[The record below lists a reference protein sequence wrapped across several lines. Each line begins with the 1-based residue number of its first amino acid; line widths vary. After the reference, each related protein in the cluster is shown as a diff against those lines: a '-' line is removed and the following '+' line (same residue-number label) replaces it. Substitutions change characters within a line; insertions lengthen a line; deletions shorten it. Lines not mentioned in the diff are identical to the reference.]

1 MSLGIEYFINQ
12 THITD
17 LQKLQDEKLYHI
29 IRLFRD
35 ELEKFNESEEFKLKG
50 LIIACNEMKDLIKD
64 FRFILN
70 GYIKVINNQLPV
82 YGRPVEE
89 EEDLDQIPFCFVEE
103 IEELLKEMD
112 KIENILDKIKAV
124 RLLREKVDK
133 LANKCLYK
141 MRILYDSLNDF
152 IYGESCFWD
161 KIDLEKKEI
170 IIKKWHYNAKAK
182 ADITTIIDEALKTG
196 KAERERLER
205 LYGITS

>member
-1 MSLGIEYFINQ
+1 MSLPIEYFIDQ

-70 GYIKVINNQLPV
+70 GYIKVINNQLP
-82 YGRPVEE
+82 
-89 EEDLDQIPFCFVEE
+89 FCLKEE

-124 RLLREKVDK
+124 RLLKEKVDE
-133 LANKCLYK
+133 LGNKCLYK

-170 IIKKWHYNAKAK
+170 IIKQWHYDAKAK
-182 ADITTIIDEALKTG
+182 ARADITAIIVEALKTG

-205 LYGITS
+205 LYRITS

>member
-1 MSLGIEYFINQ
+1 MSLPIEYFINQ

-70 GYIKVINNQLPV
+70 GYIKVINNQ
-82 YGRPVEE
+82 
-89 EEDLDQIPFCFVEE
+89 IPFCLKEE

-124 RLLREKVDK
+124 RLLKEKVNE

-170 IIKKWHYNAKAK
+170 IIKQWHYDAKAK
-182 ADITTIIDEALKTG
+182 ADITAIIVEALKTG

>member
-1 MSLGIEYFINQ
+1 MSLPIEYFIDQ

-89 EEDLDQIPFCFVEE
+89 EDLDQIPFCLKEE

-112 KIENILDKIKAV
+112 KIENNLDKIKAV
-124 RLLREKVDK
+124 RLLKEKVDE
-133 LANKCLYK
+133 LGNKCLYK

-170 IIKKWHYNAKAK
+170 IIKQWHYDAKAK
-182 ADITTIIDEALKTG
+182 ADITTIIVEALKTG

>member
-1 MSLGIEYFINQ
+1 MSLPIEYFIDQ

-29 IRLFRD
+29 IRLFRN
-35 ELEKFNESEEFKLKG
+35 ELEKFNEFKLKG

-70 GYIKVINNQLPV
+70 GYIEVINKQLP
-82 YGRPVEE
+82 
-89 EEDLDQIPFCFVEE
+89 FCLKEE

-112 KIENILDKIKAV
+112 KIENNLDKIKAV
-124 RLLREKVDK
+124 RLLKEKVDE
-133 LANKCLYK
+133 LGNKCLYK

-152 IYGESCFWD
+152 IYWESCYWESCYWD

-170 IIKKWHYNAKAK
+170 IIKQWHYDANNFL
-182 ADITTIIDEALKTG
+182 I
-196 KAERERLER
+196 
-205 LYGITS
+205 

>member
-1 MSLGIEYFINQ
+1 MSLGIDYFIDQ

-17 LQKLQDEKLYHI
+17 LQKLQDEELYHI

-70 GYIKVINNQLPV
+70 GYIEVIS
-82 YGRPVEE
+82 RPIEE
-89 EEDLDQIPFCFVEE
+89 EEIFLKQMKIIQNKPPIEE
-103 IEELLKEMD
+103 IKELLIELN

-124 RLLREKVDK
+124 RLLKDKVDE

-161 KIDLEKKEI
+161 KIDLEKKRNIE
-170 IIKKWHYNAKAK
+170 NS
-182 ADITTIIDEALKTG
+182 EQ
-196 KAERERLER
+196 

>member
-17 LQKLQDEKLYHI
+17 LQKLQDEELYHI

-50 LIIACNEMKDLIKD
+50 LIIACNEMENLIKD

-70 GYIKVINNQLPV
+70 GYIVVISNYNI
-82 YGRPVEE
+82 RPIEE
-89 EEDLDQIPFCFVEE
+89 EEEKEE
-103 IEELLKEMD
+103 IFLKQMKIIQNKPPIEEIKELLIELN

-124 RLLREKVDK
+124 RLLKEKVDE

-141 MRILYDSLNDF
+141 MRILYDSLSDF
-152 IYGESCFWD
+152 IYGESCLWENSN
-161 KIDLEKKEI
+161 L
-170 IIKKWHYNAKAK
+170 
-182 ADITTIIDEALKTG
+182 
-196 KAERERLER
+196 
-205 LYGITS
+205 

>member
-1 MSLGIEYFINQ
+1 MSLPIEYFIDQ

-35 ELEKFNESEEFKLKG
+35 ELEKFNEFKLKG
-50 LIIACNEMKDLIKD
+50 LIMACKEMKDLIKD

-70 GYIKVINNQLPV
+70 GYIEVINKQLP
-82 YGRPVEE
+82 
-89 EEDLDQIPFCFVEE
+89 FCLKGE

-112 KIENILDKIKAV
+112 KIENNLDKIKAV
-124 RLLREKVDK
+124 RLLKEKVDE
-133 LANKCLYK
+133 LGNKCLYK

-152 IYGESCFWD
+152 IYWESCYWESCYWD

-170 IIKKWHYNAKAK
+170 IIKQWHYDANNY
-182 ADITTIIDEALKTG
+182 IE
-196 KAERERLER
+196 
-205 LYGITS
+205 

>member
-1 MSLGIEYFINQ
+1 MSLPIEYFINQ

-17 LQKLQDEKLYHI
+17 LQKLQDKELYHI

-35 ELEKFNESEEFKLKG
+35 ELEKFNEFKLKG

-70 GYIKVINNQLPV
+70 GYIEVINNQLPV

-89 EEDLDQIPFCFVEE
+89 EDLDQIPFCLKEE

-124 RLLREKVDK
+124 RLLKEKVNE

-141 MRILYDSLNDF
+141 MRILYDSLNNF

-170 IIKKWHYNAKAK
+170 IIKQWHYDAKAK
-182 ADITTIIDEALKTG
+182 ADITAIIVEALKTG